1 MDNQNKKNK
10 DNNNMRM
17 IEINTYYGEQYKAY
31 IEVLKIVVFFSLIV
45 LILTILKNMSLVPD
59 LILNGLLG
67 LVIIFGLLYTL
78 WLSYDISLRD
88 NMNFNQYN
96 WEFSKPSTSNI
107 INDNK
112 YEDKDNTSKSF
123 SESLGM
129 GCIGME
135 CCSNGMSYDY
145 NIDKCIIDN

>member
-78 WLSYDISLRD
+78 WISYDISLRD

-112 YEDKDNTSKSF
+112 YEDNTSKSF